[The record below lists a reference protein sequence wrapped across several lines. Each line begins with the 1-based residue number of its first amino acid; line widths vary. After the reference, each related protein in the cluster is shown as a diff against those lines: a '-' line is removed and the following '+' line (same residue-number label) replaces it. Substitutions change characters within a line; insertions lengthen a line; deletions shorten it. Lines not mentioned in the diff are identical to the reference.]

1 MTKLTEHS
9 REICYTTGH
18 SALEDVKSK
27 QERTVLE
34 RSARL
39 NMDPGRDDLGD
50 GGDR

>member
-1 MTKLTEHS
+1 MFKGVLNVY
-9 REICYTTGH
+9 IAITGH

-27 QERTVLE
+27 QEQIVLG